1 MLFYD
6 RKIMIFTY
14 DNKKEENGSID
25 CNNQEHR
32 V

>member
-1 MLFYD
+1 MME
-6 RKIMIFTY
+6 KIMIFTY
-14 DNKKEENGSID
+14 DNKNEENGSID

>member
-1 MLFYD
+1 MME
-6 RKIMIFTY
+6 KKMIFTY